1 MFIITVL
8 YDRSVKLPDISFED
22 CENMNSQIRKD
33 AWEGPQLLQ
42 FNTSEFIGG
51 LYRLITEPT
60 KQIPSY

>member
-33 AWEGPQLLQ
+33 AREGPQLYC
-42 FNTSEFIGG
+42 N
-51 LYRLITEPT
+51 LIH
-60 KQIPSY
+60 QNLLVASIVS